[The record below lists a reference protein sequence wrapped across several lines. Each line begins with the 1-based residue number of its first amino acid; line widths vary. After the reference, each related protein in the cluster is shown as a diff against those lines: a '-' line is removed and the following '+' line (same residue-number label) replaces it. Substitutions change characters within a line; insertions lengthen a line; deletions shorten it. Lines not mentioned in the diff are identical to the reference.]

1 LLETK
6 AWSNHNPSPS
16 LTHNTKFLG
25 ESCWFFSQNA
35 SRIQPFLCTF
45 WATESVIS
53 HWSPCSH
60 TGFLAVVLIPASR
73 LVHMT
78 CRITALLWST
88 PPFCVFDSKEKPSVL

>member
-35 SRIQPFLCTF
+35 SRIQ
-45 WATESVIS
+45 
-53 HWSPCSH
+53 
-60 TGFLAVVLIPASR
+60 
-73 LVHMT
+73 
-78 CRITALLWST
+78 
-88 PPFCVFDSKEKPSVL
+88 